1 MTTLEDYTVENLK
14 FRCRLQGI
22 EGYEKLSK
30 KELYDRCVLMRP
42 PRQAKVQ
49 KVEGCLASEKDAK
62 KCIAEIT
69 KKYPDIFAR
78 ECEPPVEGPASG
90 LIIKGRKVIGVA
102 TPTGEIKAVL
112 GTVTIP
118 PPPPLP
124 PAISKEKPK
133 LTTIPKVQVS
143 EEAETKTKL
152 EKDLDKAREQGKVIS
167 ASDLKAQLNKLKEVQ
182 KEEVEKQKDAHEAL
196 LESIKKGRKK
206 VEAADIEAQLAKA
219 RKKARQIQQ
228 ARREKEDPREALLAE
243 IRKRKA
249 RKSSDSSPSARRA
262 SLVSLASP
270 SVRCQPPLVYDEI
283 KGKCTECSDYDMVYS
298 PSLGKCVGVK
308 SAAPEVNTKRV
319 NKSLSLV
326 EGSV

>member
-1 MTTLEDYTVENLK
+1 
-14 FRCRLQGI
+14 
-22 EGYEKLSK
+22 
-30 KELYDRCVLMRP
+30 MRP
-42 PRQAKVQ
+42 PHQVKVQ

-69 KKYPDIFAR
+69 KKYPDVFAG

-90 LIIKGRKVIGVA
+90 LITKGRRVVGIA
-102 TPTGEIKAVL
+102 TPTGEIKAVQ

-143 EEAETKTKL
+143 EEAEAKSAL

-167 ASDLKAQLNKLKEVQ
+167 ASDLRAQLIKLKEVQ

-206 VEAADIEAQLAKA
+206 VEAADIEAQLAKG
-219 RKKARQIQQ
+219 REKAKQVQQ

-243 IRKRKA
+243 IRKRK
-249 RKSSDSSPSARRA
+249 
-262 SLVSLASP
+262 VSSP

-283 KGKCTECSDYDMVYS
+283 KGQCIECSDYDMVYS

-308 SAAPEVNTKRV
+308 SAAPEINTKRV